1 VQILLEKLVSQA
13 EIVFWDFDG
22 VIKDSVEVK
31 SIAFEELFSEYNQDL
46 ADRVRDHHERNGGL
60 SRFEKIPLY
69 LSWSSEVVTDNKI
82 QELCN
87 RFSLLVKQAVI
98 DSPWIHGFLE
108 FIERHYKDKKHILV
122 TATPTKEIE
131 EILQSLN
138 IRHFFF
144 KVYGAPDAKGGIINQ
159 TLREMK
165 ISPKHAIMLGDS
177 VSDFKAA
184 KDNNVLFFLRS
195 TRLNK
200 NLQSACKEYIFKDF
214 ANE

>member
-1 VQILLEKLVSQA
+1 MQLYLEKLVNQA

-31 SIAFEELFSEYNQDL
+31 SAAFEKLFSSYSQDL
-46 ADRVRDHHERNGGL
+46 IVKIKEHHERNGGL

-69 LSWSSEVVTDNKI
+69 LSWSSEVVTDKKI
-82 QELCN
+82 QEYCSK
-87 RFSLLVKQAVI
+87 FSLLVKQSVI
-98 DSPWIHGFLE
+98 DSPWAYGFLE
-108 FIERHYKDKKHILV
+108 FIERNYKVNKHILV

-131 EILQSLN
+131 EILKVLN
-138 IRHFFF
+138 IRHFFYR
-144 KVYGAPDAKGGIINQ
+144 VYGAPDPKGGIIKK

-184 KDNNVLFFLRS
+184 KENNVLFFLRS
-195 TRLNK
+195 TRLNH
-200 NLQSACKEYIFKDF
+200 NLHSECKEYLFKDF